1 MRKEVRP
8 NANSLIMSMRSLGYS
23 FNNAIADII
32 DNSISAKATKIDI
45 ICNWDNQD
53 PFVEIKDNGIGMTS
67 EELEEAMRLG
77 SKSPLHE
84 REKEDLGRFGLGL
97 KTASFSQSKKLIV
110 KTKQDEKTF
119 QAIWDLDLVERE
131 NKWFLDIEKLE
142 CKDELETNGTT
153 IRWEKIDTLEKKDKK
168 NSQEYFESVTDQ
180 LIKHIS
186 LVFHRYISGDYG
198 NKIIFSVNGNVCISA
213 DPFFKEKSTNQP
225 PEIIANKCK
234 VISYA
239 LPHHTKCSSEEW
251 EYHAGEEGYL
261 ANQGFYLYR
270 NGRLICKA
278 TWFGLA
284 RKLEMRKLC
293 RISIDIDN
301 SSDAEWQLDVKKS
314 TATPPQQIRGRLRD
328 LIDAFSRPAIKK
340 ITKRAK
346 ALISK
351 DKFPI
356 WERFVSS
363 DRQIIYKINKEY
375 PSIKFLLNSLS
386 DDLADETEKIIALI
400 EKLIPLQLISS
411 DYAENPKNLITEEIT
426 IKEILD
432 HAKNLIDYYIKQGL
446 SEEESYDILQ
456 KVDLFRENWNSI
468 KDSL

>member
-1 MRKEVRP
+1 MRKEIPP

-23 FNNAIADII
+23 LNNAVADII

-45 ICNWDNQD
+45 ICSWDNQE

-77 SKSPLHE
+77 SKNPLHE
-84 REKEDLGRFGLGL
+84 RDKEDLGRFGLGL
-97 KTASFSQSKKLIV
+97 KTASFSQAKKLIV
-110 KTKQDEKTF
+110 KTKQNENTYE
-119 QAIWDLDLVERE
+119 AIWDLDLIEKE
-131 NKWFLDIEKLE
+131 NKWFMDIEKLDGKNAFKE
-142 CKDELETNGTT
+142 KGTT
-153 IRWEKIDTLEKKDKK
+153 IRWEKIDTLEKKDKT
-168 NSQEYFESVTDQ
+168 NAQEYFESVTNQ

-198 NKIIFSVNGNVCISA
+198 NKIIFSVNGNICISA

-225 PEIIANKCK
+225 AEIIANKCK
-234 VISYA
+234 VISYT
-239 LPHHTKCSSEEW
+239 LPHHTNCSSEEW
-251 EYHAGEEGYL
+251 KYHEGEEGYL
-261 ANQGFYLYR
+261 ENQGFYLYR
-270 NGRLICKA
+270 NGRLICKS

-301 SSDAEWQLDVKKS
+301 SSDEEWQLDVKKS
-314 TATPPQQIRGRLRD
+314 RATPPQQIRGRLRD
-328 LIDAFSRPAIKK
+328 LIDSFSRPSIKK
-340 ITKRAK
+340 YTKRAK
-346 ALISK
+346 ALK
-351 DKFPI
+351 NKQKGPI

-363 DRQIIYKINKEY
+363 DRKIVYKISKEH

-386 DDLADETEKIIALI
+386 EELADEVEKIFSLI
-400 EKLIPLQLISS
+400 EKRMPLQLISS
-411 DYAENPKNLITEEIT
+411 DYAENPKNLINEELT

-432 HAKNLIDYYIKQGL
+432 HAKNIIDYYIKQGL
-446 SEEESYDILQ
+446 SEEESYDIL
-456 KVDLFRENWNSI
+456 KGVDIFRENWESI